1 MKTNALLGLVLLVLA
16 GCGEPF
22 HLRGSVPTARL
33 QQSVYLQ
40 GTILPSD
47 FEVALKQGLIQAG
60 ATLQSDPKVAQVHLT
75 ISRFD
80 EKRTVSGYSATRQVR
95 EFNHALDVSFWVNAE
110 GIAPSEERSVH
121 VERTQV
127 YDSLRVLG
135 SAEEEAAI
143 KQELRREAV
152 RLLLLR
158 LKAAI
163 STAQT
168 TK

>member
-1 MKTNALLGLVLLVLA
+1 MKTSALLGLVLLVLV

-22 HLRGSVPTARL
+22 HLRGSVPAARL
-33 QQSVYLQ
+33 QQSIYLQ
-40 GTILPSD
+40 GAVLPDD
-47 FEVALKQGLIQAG
+47 FEADLKQGLTQAG
-60 ATLQSDPKVAQVHLT
+60 ATLQSDPKAAQVHLT

-80 EKRTVSGYSATRQVR
+80 EKRTVSSYSSTRQVR
-95 EFNHALDVSFWVNAE
+95 EFNHALDVGFRVSGE
-110 GIAPSEERSVH
+110 GIAAGEERSVH

-152 RLLLLR
+152 RLVLLR

-163 STAQT
+163 PTAQAA
-168 TK
+168 K